1 MKNLVFKA
9 SSEFNGFVGKDCE
22 LFWSTG
28 VLEYWAR
35 KNYLESLLHHSIIP
49 LKK

>member
-1 MKNLVFKA
+1 MTYEEFEIRLKTKNK
-9 SSEFNGFVGKDCE
+9 GYC
-22 LFWSTG
+22 WSTG

-49 LKK
+49 SLH